1 MAIAQM
7 MCGFGGYSSMIIG
20 YIIISDLCQDELKG
34 YGIIAMNGF
43 WGIAEMSYALFYF
56 FIPEWYNYLV
66 LIQLIP
72 NIGILFMIWFF
83 IPETPSFLACKAKDE
98 KRCMES
104 LAHIGMFNGKGKE

>member
-1 MAIAQM
+1 
-7 MCGFGGYSSMIIG
+7 MIIG

-56 FIPEWYNYLV
+56 FMPEWYNYLV

-72 NIGILFMIWFF
+72 NIGILFIIWFF
-83 IPETPSFLACKAKDE
+83 IPETPSYLACKVKDE

-104 LAHIGMFNGKGKE
+104 LAHIGLFNGKGQEELA